1 MDEHDVVIVGAGP
14 AGAAAGFFLRS
25 GNEDLDVLMVDRLD
39 DAKYSRYHRMCG
51 EAISRAA
58 FKDLAPLTPTNV
70 IHNITK
76 VREGW
81 PGGRVIETR
90 AIGYILDRPAFLQ
103 GVLERYRSLGGKRV
117 RDAVEK
123 IEADDKGAVLSMTSG
138 RTVRAKHLIAAD
150 GAGSIVRRTLFREEP
165 PVMMWAEQHLIR
177 RRVPD
182 DALTFLQA
190 EKYKGGYRWEFPA
203 GGLSRVG
210 FPRGTDSVENEE
222 VVETHRRAIPMGGVS
237 TLVRDNVYLTGDAA
251 AMANPLTAGGIRVA
265 MLSGRKAAE
274 AILTGRPESYQGW
287 WSSSQFSSVRF
298 MRAFLKLKAMTDA
311 DYERAARG
319 FGSSPLRLAWC
330 YLTRPEFR
338 DVYRAYVP
346 SGIYGW

>member
-1 MDEHDVVIVGAGP
+1 LDERDVVIVGAGP

-25 GNEDLDVLMVDRLD
+25 GNKDLDVLMIDRLD
-39 DAKYSRYHRMCG
+39 DAKYARYHRMCG

-58 FKDLAPLTPTNV
+58 FHDLDPLVPTDV
-70 IHNITK
+70 VHNIRK

-81 PGGRVIETR
+81 PGGRVIESK
-90 AIGYILDRPAFLQ
+90 AIGYIIDRPAFLR
-103 GVLERYRSLGGKRV
+103 GVLERYRSLGGERAH
-117 RDAVEK
+117 DAVEK
-123 IEADDKGAVLSMTSG
+123 VEADGKGAVLTLTSG

-150 GAGSIVRRTLFREEP
+150 GAGSTIRKTLFREEP
-165 PVMMWAEQHLIR
+165 PVLMWTEQHLIR

-182 DALTFLQA
+182 DTITFLQA

-203 GGLSRVG
+203 GDLSRVG
-210 FPRGTDSVENEE
+210 FPRGTDSVEGEE
-222 VVETHRRAIPMGGVS
+222 VVETHRRAIPMGGVR
-237 TLVRDNVYLTGDAA
+237 TLVRGNVYLTGDAA

-274 AILTGRPESYQGW
+274 AIIHGRPESYQDW
-287 WSSSQFSSVRF
+287 WSSSPFSSERF
-298 MRAFLKLKAMTDA
+298 MRAFLKLKAMTDN

-319 FGSSPLRLAWC
+319 FGSNPLRLAWC

-338 DVYRAYVP
+338 DVYRAYAP